1 MGYWSWYVSYSRN
14 VHSVKIQH
22 LFLTCFFIPVLN
34 SNIQSYKKNNSNV
47 KRDGS
52 LYNFNGSWF

>member
-34 SNIQSYKKNNSNV
+34 SNIQSYKKIIAM
-47 KRDGS
+47 
-52 LYNFNGSWF
+52 